1 LNLSREDVQD
11 ILNLLDA
18 LPVDEFDLQTER
30 FHLTLRRCGDGTWTQ
45 SSDGAKATEGAQ
57 AVAEPGG
64 DVTAGGTQA
73 AGLGEVRSPLPGT
86 FYRAPK
92 PGAPPFV
99 EVGSQVGEET
109 VVAIVET
116 MKMMNPIPAGL
127 RGTVAAIELAD
138 AEFADHDTVLM
149 RIAPERP

>member
-1 LNLSREDVQD
+1 
-11 ILNLLDA
+11 
-18 LPVDEFDLQTER
+18 
-30 FHLTLRRCGDGTWTQ
+30 
-45 SSDGAKATEGAQ
+45 
-57 AVAEPGG
+57 
-64 DVTAGGTQA
+64 
-73 AGLGEVRSPLPGT
+73 VRSPLPGT

-138 AEFADHDTVLM
+138 AEFAEQDTVLM
-149 RIAPERP
+149 RIAPERR